1 MHISAAAK
9 AKLLDRAFLMLI
21 QASNMVS
28 GYGGEPI
35 LNGVDIALESGRIG
49 VIVGP
54 NGAGKS
60 TVLKSLFGLIKLDRG
75 AVAFEGKDISGIPP
89 DQRVAMGMGYVP
101 QEMNIFPSLTVRENL
116 DMGAFIRSDDYS
128 SVIEQVV
135 ELFPPLQDKMQD
147 EAGKLSG
154 GQRQMVAIGRA
165 LMVEPRLLLLDE
177 PTVGLSPAFVQDI
190 VERVVAIASTGVGIL
205 VVEQNAR
212 RALEIADFGFVLA
225 GGRNLYTDTGRNLL
239 NNPEVAKSFLGM

>member
-1 MHISAAAK
+1 MTLLIDAK
-9 AKLLDRAFLMLI
+9 GI
-21 QASNMVS
+21 VS

-35 LNGVDIALESGRIG
+35 LNGVDIAIDTGKIG

-60 TVLKSLFGLIKLDRG
+60 TALKSLFGLIGIDQGTVLLD
-75 AVAFEGKDISGIPP
+75 GKDIGHVPP
-89 DQRVAMGMGYVP
+89 DRRVRLGIAYVP
-101 QEMNIFPSLTVRENL
+101 QEMNIFPTLTVQENL
-116 DMGAFIRSDDYS
+116 EMGAFIRDDDFAPI
-128 SVIEQVV
+128 IEQAF
-135 ELFPPLQDKMQD
+135 ELFPPLKNRRFE

-177 PTVGLSPAFVQDI
+177 PTVGLAPAFVQDI
-190 VERVVAIASTGVGIL
+190 IEKIIEIAASGVGIL

-212 RALEIADFGFVLA
+212 RALEIADTGFVLA
-225 GGRNLYTDTGRNLL
+225 GGRNLYTDTGENLL
-239 NNPEVAKSFLGM
+239 NDPDVARSFLGG

>member
-1 MHISAAAK
+1 
-9 AKLLDRAFLMLI
+9 
-21 QASNMVS
+21 MVS

-35 LNGVDIALESGRIG
+35 LQGVDIALEAGRIG

-60 TVLKSLFGLIKLDRG
+60 TALKSLFGLISLDQGRVLFDG
-75 AVAFEGKDISGIPP
+75 TDITLVAPDKRVGLGI
-89 DQRVAMGMGYVP
+89 GYVP
-101 QEMNIFPSLTVRENL
+101 QEMNIFPSLTVQENL
-116 DMGAFIRSDDYS
+116 EMGAIIRDDDYS
-128 SVIEQVV
+128 HVIDQTFEI
-135 ELFPPLQDKMQD
+135 FPPLKDKRYS
-147 EAGKLSG
+147 EAGQLSG

-190 VERVVAIASTGVGIL
+190 IERITSIARSGVGIL

-212 RALEIADFGFVLA
+212 RALEIADTGFVLA
-225 GGRNLYTDTGRNLL
+225 GGKNLYTDTGENLL
-239 NNPEVAKSFLGM
+239 NDPEVARSFLGG

>member
-1 MHISAAAK
+1 
-9 AKLLDRAFLMLI
+9 MLI
-21 QASNMVS
+21 NATNIVA

-35 LNGVDIALESGRIG
+35 LQGIDLALQAGRIG

-60 TVLKSLFGLIKLDRG
+60 TALKCLFGLISLDQ
-75 AVAFEGKDISGIPP
+75 GKVELDGDDITGVPP
-89 DQRVAMGMGYVP
+89 DKRVGLGIGYVP
-101 QEMNIFPSLTVRENL
+101 QEMNIFPSLTVLENFE
-116 DMGAFIRSDDYS
+116 MGAIIRKDDFS
-128 SVIEQVV
+128 ETIEQTF
-135 ELFPPLQDKMQD
+135 EFFPPLKDKRHQ
-147 EAGKLSG
+147 EAGQLSG

-190 VERVVAIASTGVGIL
+190 IDRIISIAESGVGIL

-212 RALEIADFGFVLA
+212 RALEIADTGFVLA
-225 GGRNLYTDTGRNLL
+225 GGRNLYTDTGENLL
-239 NNPEVAKSFLGM
+239 NDPEVARSFLGG

>member
-1 MHISAAAK
+1 
-9 AKLLDRAFLMLI
+9 MLI
-21 QASNMVS
+21 QATDIVS

-35 LNGVDIALESGRIG
+35 LNGIDIALDSGRIG

-60 TVLKSLFGLIKLDRG
+60 TALKSIFGLIKLDQG
-75 AVAFEGKDISGIPP
+75 SVLLDGSDITSAPP
-89 DQRVAMGMGYVP
+89 DKRVGMGIGYVP
-101 QEMNIFPSLTVRENL
+101 QEMNIFPSLTVQENL
-116 DMGAFIRSDDYS
+116 DMGAFIRDDDYS
-128 SVIEQVV
+128 GITEQIF
-135 ELFPPLQDKMQD
+135 ELFPPLRDKRND

-177 PTVGLSPAFVQDI
+177 PTVGLSPAYVQEI
-190 VERVVAIASTGVGIL
+190 IERIVAIAQSGVGIL

-212 RALEIADFGFVLA
+212 RALEIADTGFILS
-225 GGRNLYTDTGRNLL
+225 GGRNLYTDTGQNLL
-239 NNPEVAKSFLGM
+239 NDPQVAKSFLGG